1 METPRELLTNVVS
14 DRTMHTWLC
23 VEGGTAGRAT
33 LFGTET
39 MMGPLIGLER
49 ETDDESHSWKGQSTH
64 QPQMK
69 MLNKRKVHQE
79 VNGGSLSLS
88 FTCLLHLS
96 IIN

>member
-1 METPRELLTNVVS
+1 MERPGELLTNPVS
-14 DRTMHTWLC
+14 DRTMHTWLRA
-23 VEGGTAGRAT
+23 EGGTAGSAT

-49 ETDDESHSWKGQSTH
+49 ETDDESHSWKDQSTH
-64 QPQMK
+64 QPQTK
-69 MLNKRKVHQE
+69 KLNKREVHQE

-88 FTCLLHLS
+88 FACLLHLS